1 MPRSEGSYEYGTYY
15 PGVNCS
21 HENARDKDECD
32 DLMYEG
38 VM

>member
-1 MPRSEGSYEYGTYY
+1 MPRSEGSHEYGTYY

-21 HENARDKDECD
+21 DENARDMEECD

-38 VM
+38 VI